1 MLEVHRKNISIHGL
15 LLILSLK
22 TNSNDFCVCHNVR
35 SHFCLVRTFPI
46 KEPVQHESESLRQW
60 ILSIFMPS
68 ESQNC
73 YTGSSLI
80 LPRLIITS
88 LILLSLGVIRGHGLP
103 HCVQSKGGKNAPYK
117 YNVNLDS
124 KRLGLPLRTFEDQIY
139 INYSQKHDSNI
150 DLEAYHVRKVER
162 VIWCHN
168 WQFFV
173 ENWQQKH

>member
-88 LILLSLGVIRGHGLP
+88 LILLSLGLIRGHGLP
-103 HCVQSKGGKNAPYK
+103 HCVQSKVKAK
-117 YNVNLDS
+117 
-124 KRLGLPLRTFEDQIY
+124 LGY
-139 INYSQKHDSNI
+139 INIMLILIPKGLGFHW
-150 DLEAYHVRKVER
+150 ER
-162 VIWCHN
+162 LKIEYTSTILKNTILILV
-168 WQFFV
+168 
-173 ENWQQKH
+173 